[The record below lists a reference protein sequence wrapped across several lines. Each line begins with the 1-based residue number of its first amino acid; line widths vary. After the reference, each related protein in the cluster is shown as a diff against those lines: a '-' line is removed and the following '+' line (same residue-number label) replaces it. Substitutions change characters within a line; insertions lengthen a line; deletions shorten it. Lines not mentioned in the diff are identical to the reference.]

1 MKTLIVLMGL
11 LLSVVTD
18 AVQADTLSPC
28 EEAYLTGIA
37 QFERGEL
44 RAASESFF
52 EAINLAPVPES
63 EPGEYLPYIYLS
75 VATFEMG
82 HTREARDALI
92 QSQIYGVAPKTEI
105 GQRLLEQYAVEIM
118 SAPLDEATYVS
129 SPQSSPVVASQSFSL
144 SDNEVELI
152 RSQVLSR
159 CAVSSKL
166 ANNKLPWYFH
176 YEYGVNLMKA
186 GDAQR
191 AVDAFVLGANVKED
205 PSRDKR
211 MYGMWY
217 IDYLPYYQI
226 ALAHSKLGDW
236 ESAYDAIQT
245 SQNFGEFSPSDP
257 DYETFSA
264 LDELIKSNLGNS
276 GS

>member
-1 MKTLIVLMGL
+1 MKTFIVLMGL

-52 EAINLAPVPES
+52 EAITLAPVPE
-63 EPGEYLPYIYLS
+63 GEYLPYIYLS
-75 VATFEMG
+75 AAAFEMG
-82 HTREARDALI
+82 HTRDARDALI
-92 QSQIYGVAPKTEI
+92 QSQIYGVAPKTET
-105 GQRLLEQYAVEIM
+105 GQRLLEKYAVEIM
-118 SAPLDEATYVS
+118 SAPLDEAAFVS
-129 SPQSSPVVASQSFSL
+129 SPQSSPVANQSFSL

-152 RSQVLSR
+152 RSHVLNR

-166 ANNKLPWYFH
+166 AHNKLPWYFH
-176 YEYGVNLMKA
+176 YEFGVDLMKA

-191 AVDAFVLGANVKED
+191 AVDAFVLGANVRAA
-205 PSRDKR
+205 PRRDKR

-236 ESAYDAIQT
+236 DSAYDAIQT
-245 SQNFGEFSPSDP
+245 SENFGEFTPTDS

-264 LDELIKSNLGNS
+264 LDQLIKSNLKNNDS
-276 GS
+276 

>member
-1 MKTLIVLMGL
+1 MKILTVLMGL

-18 AVQADTLSPC
+18 AVQAETLSPC

-52 EAINLAPVPES
+52 EAITLAPVPE
-63 EPGEYLPYIYLS
+63 GEYLPYIYLS
-75 VATFEMG
+75 ATAFEMG
-82 HTREARDALI
+82 HTRDARDALI
-92 QSQIYGVAPKTEI
+92 QSQIYGVAPKTET
-105 GQRLLEQYAVEIM
+105 GKRLLQKYAVEIM
-118 SAPLDEATYVS
+118 SAPLAEATFVS

-152 RSQVLSR
+152 RSQVLNR
-159 CAVSSKL
+159 CAVSSRL

-176 YEYGVNLMKA
+176 YEFGVNLMKA

-191 AVDAFVLGANVKED
+191 AVDAFVLGANVKQD

-236 ESAYDAIQT
+236 QSAYDAIQT
-245 SQNFGEFSPSDP
+245 SQNFGEFTPTDS

-264 LDELIKSNLGNS
+264 LDELIKSNLKNTDS
-276 GS
+276 